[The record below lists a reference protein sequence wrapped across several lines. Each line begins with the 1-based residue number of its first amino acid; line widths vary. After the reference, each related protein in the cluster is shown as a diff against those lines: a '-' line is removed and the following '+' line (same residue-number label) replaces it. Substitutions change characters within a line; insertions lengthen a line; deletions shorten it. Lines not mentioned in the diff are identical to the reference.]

1 MQVARMQKMIHQ
13 TELGTSC
20 IWSKGW
26 GHGSSNSPVSSLLPS
41 KRPGRFQEVRKRLR
55 KMTLISSFLPM
66 KSISF
71 PGSRWSR
78 ARPKLLALLDWI
90 ISVLH
95 STAQSLCSHLTG
107 IIDSGWILHEFS
119 FSHGLNQMVL
129 CCFNMAAHDHRCSG
143 STFKEKQII
152 IRNENYYWGMLL
164 FKIFIVT
171 LL

>member
-1 MQVARMQKMIHQ
+1 MFFFKLCRNWFHVSPSKNNVEAAQMQVARMQKMIHQ

-20 IWSKGW
+20 IWSTGW

-71 PGSRWSR
+71 PRSRWSR

-107 IIDSGWILHEFS
+107 IIYSGWILHEFRQLD
-119 FSHGLNQMVL
+119 FHSHM
-129 CCFNMAAHDHRCSG
+129 D
-143 STFKEKQII
+143 
-152 IRNENYYWGMLL
+152 
-164 FKIFIVT
+164 
-171 LL
+171 